1 MRVYSKNIHNTVWEN
16 THGQEADKLAAK
28 WQSPDKGAEQ
38 LVSSLHTVKN
48 ISLVL
53 LLWYYFLWHLPE
65 KSGTV
70 RWEGGCSREWKAVLA
85 QYTHNECLLAFTEVI
100 QHWPQTP
107 QSCCTKTPSFTLGE
121 WGRSLKVNIWD
132 ETSTRAKGRNYR
144 RKVHVCRRDVGQ
156 DRCAHWHGSSF

>member
-1 MRVYSKNIHNTVWEN
+1 MVK
-16 THGQEADKLAAK
+16 KLTS
-28 WQSPDKGAEQ
+28 WQPSDSPLIKELSSWCPHFTQWKIFHLSCYCDITFCDICPRSQVQSAEK
-38 LVSSLHTVKN
+38 VDVAESV
-48 ISLVL
+48 
-53 LLWYYFLWHLPE
+53 
-65 KSGTV
+65 
-70 RWEGGCSREWKAVLA
+70 WKAVLA